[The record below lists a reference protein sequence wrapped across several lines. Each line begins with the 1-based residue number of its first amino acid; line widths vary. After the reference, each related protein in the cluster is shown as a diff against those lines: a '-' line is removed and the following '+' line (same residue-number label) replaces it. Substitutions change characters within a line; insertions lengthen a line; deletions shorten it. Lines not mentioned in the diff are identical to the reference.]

1 MGKTLV
7 TTSGVGVNQGK
18 YTQKNKGNTFRKLR
32 LIPAGMIAFLAPT
45 VWAATPADATTLT
58 VTANKPA
65 DKNALP
71 EEYPG
76 GQVASGSRVGMLGNR
91 DIMNT
96 PYSTVSYTSKQIANT
111 PATTVMELLADLN
124 ASARTEWTTLGSS
137 ASQINIRGFN
147 IQSQDVGFNGLY
159 GVLPTSNI
167 YPDFAERVELLAGP
181 SAFLNGMPPGGSV
194 GGAVNIVP
202 KRATDTPI
210 TRVTTTWSSKTQA
223 GAKIDVG
230 RRFGDD
236 NEFGMRFNGML
247 SGGNTAVDNS
257 KRHLGLASLGLD
269 YRGDRLRLSLDA
281 GYQDTLIRGVAP
293 YLYVPDGQAIPKA
306 PKASNNQSPSW
317 TRFGNHDTFGVL
329 HGEYDLND
337 NVTVHAS
344 VGGQVNHQSDI
355 EIGTPT
361 LLNSNGDTESTPWNS
376 PAKTKTASGEVGADI
391 KATTGVVDHRFS
403 LSATM
408 LTTSFWGYGATSGN
422 TVNSNIYQPQYIDEP
437 DFATPS
443 LPKVSTVKLSS
454 VALGDTLSMLD
465 DRLQFTF
472 GGRLQKVQEDDYD
485 SDTGDIS
492 SAYSQNALSPS
503 LAVLVKPWRNISLY
517 ANYIQGLQQGTIVD
531 RSYANAGQ
539 VFAPF
544 KSKQYEAGIKADW
557 GYFGTTLSVYQI
569 TQPSTVTDT
578 ATNTLNVDGE
588 QRNRGVE
595 LQTFGEP
602 MEGLRLLG
610 GASYIDPVLTKTQDG
625 SNNGKMAATT
635 PNWQGNAGAEWDIPY
650 VPGLTLTGRVV
661 YTSWQYLDVDSPR
674 RKIPS
679 WTRMDAGLRYLLTGV
694 MQKPITLRMD
704 VVNLANRG
712 YWSGGCC
719 NSYVTE
725 AEPRTVTL
733 SAAFDF

>member
-7 TTSGVGVNQGK
+7 TTLGVRLKQGK
-18 YTQKNKGNTFRKLR
+18 YTQIKRGNTFRKLR
-32 LIPAGMIAFLAPT
+32 LISAGMIAFLVPH
-45 VWAATPADATTLT
+45 VWAATTDDASTLT
-58 VTANKPA
+58 VTANKSVKK
-65 DKNALP
+65 DTLP

-111 PATTVMELLADLN
+111 PATTVMEMLADLN
-124 ASARTEWTTLGSS
+124 ASARAEWSTLGSS

-167 YPDFAERVELLAGP
+167 SPDFAERVELLAGP
-181 SAFLNGMPPGGSV
+181 SAFLNGMPPGGSL

-210 TRVTTTWSSKTQA
+210 TRVTTTYSSETQA
-223 GAKIDVG
+223 GTKVDIG

-236 NEFGMRFNGML
+236 NEFGMRFNGAL
-247 SGGNTAVDNS
+247 SGGNTSVDNS
-257 KRHLGLASLGLD
+257 KKHLGLASLGLD

-293 YLYVPDGQAIPKA
+293 YLYVPKGLDIPKA

-337 NVTVHAS
+337 SVTVHAS
-344 VGGQVNHQSDI
+344 VGGQINRQSDI
-355 EIGTPT
+355 EIGTPE

-376 PAKTKTASGEVGADI
+376 PAKTKTASGEAGADI
-391 KATTGVVDHRFS
+391 KATTGAIDHRLS

-408 LTTSFWGYGATSGN
+408 LTTSFWGYGAALGD
-422 TVNSNIYQPQYIDEP
+422 TVNSNIYHPQYIDEP
-437 DFATPS
+437 DFATPL

-454 VALGDTLSMLD
+454 VALGDTLSLLD
-465 DRLQFTF
+465 NRLQFTV

-485 SDTGDIS
+485 SDTGSIS
-492 SAYSQNALSPS
+492 SSYSQNALSPS
-503 LAVLVKPWRNISLY
+503 LALLVKPWQNISLY

-569 TQPSTVTDT
+569 TQPSTITDT

-602 MEGLRLLG
+602 VEGLRLLG
-610 GASYIDPVLTKTQDG
+610 GASYIKPVLTKTQDG
-625 SNNGKMAATT
+625 SNDGKMAATT

-650 VPGLTLTGRVV
+650 LPGLTLTGRAV

-674 RKIPS
+674 RTIPS
-679 WTRMDAGLRYLLTGV
+679 WTRIDAGLRYLLTGV
-694 MQKPITLRMD
+694 MQKPVTLRMD
-704 VVNLANRG
+704 VVNLTNRG
-712 YWSGGCC
+712 YWSTGCC
-719 NSYVTE
+719 NSYVTQ

>member
-7 TTSGVGVNQGK
+7 TILRDGVKPGK
-18 YTQKNKGNTFRKLR
+18 YTRKNKGNTLRNLR
-32 LIPAGMIAFLAPT
+32 LIPAGMIAFLAPYA
-45 VWAATPADATTLT
+45 WAATPDDATTLT
-58 VTANKPA
+58 VTANKPV
-65 DKNALP
+65 DKNALS

-96 PYSTVSYTSKQIANT
+96 PYSTISYTSKQIANT
-111 PATTVMELLADLN
+111 PATTIMELLADLN
-124 ASARTEWTTLGSS
+124 ASARAEWSTLGSS

-159 GVLPTSNI
+159 GVLPTSSI
-167 YPDFAERVELLAGP
+167 SPDFAERVELLAGP

-210 TRVTTTWSSKTQA
+210 TRVTTTYSSETQT
-223 GAKIDVG
+223 GAKLDVG

-236 NEFGMRFNGML
+236 NAFGMRFNGEL
-247 SGGNTAVDNS
+247 SGGNTAVNNS
-257 KRHLGLASLGLD
+257 KKHLGLASLGLD
-269 YRGDRLRLSLDA
+269 YHGDRLRLSLDA

-306 PKASNNQSPSW
+306 PYARNNQSPSW

-344 VGGQVNHQSDI
+344 VGGHQNRQSDI
-355 EIGTPT
+355 EIGTPM
-361 LLNSNGDTESTPWNS
+361 LLNDRGDTESTPWNS
-376 PAKTKTASGEVGADI
+376 PAKTHSASGEVGADI
-391 KATTGVVDHRFS
+391 KATTGAVDHRIS
-403 LSATM
+403 LSGTL
-408 LTTSFWGYGATSGN
+408 LTTSFWAYGSSLGD
-422 TVNSNIYQPQYIDEP
+422 TVNSNIYHPNDIDEP

-454 VALGDTLSMLD
+454 LALGDTLSMLD
-465 DRLQFTF
+465 DRLQFTL
-472 GGRLQKVQEDDYD
+472 GGRLQKIQEDDYD
-485 SDTGDIS
+485 FDTGDVS
-492 SAYSQNALSPS
+492 TSYSQNALSPS
-503 LAVLVKPWRNISLY
+503 LAVLVKPWQNISLY

-569 TQPSTVTDT
+569 TQPSTLTDT
-578 ATNTLNVDGE
+578 ATNRLNVDGE

-602 MEGLRLLG
+602 VTGLRLLG
-610 GASYIDPVLTKTQDG
+610 GASYIDPILTKTQDG
-625 SNNGKMAATT
+625 INDGKMAATT
-635 PNWQGNAGAEWDIPY
+635 PKWQGNAGAEWDIPY
-650 VPGLTLTGRVV
+650 VPGLTVTGRAV

-679 WTRMDAGLRYLLTGV
+679 WTRFDAGLRYLLTGV
-694 MQKPITLRMD
+694 MQKPVTLRLD

-712 YWSGGCC
+712 YWSTGCC
-719 NSYVTE
+719 NAYVTQ
-725 AEPRTVTL
+725 AEPRAVTL